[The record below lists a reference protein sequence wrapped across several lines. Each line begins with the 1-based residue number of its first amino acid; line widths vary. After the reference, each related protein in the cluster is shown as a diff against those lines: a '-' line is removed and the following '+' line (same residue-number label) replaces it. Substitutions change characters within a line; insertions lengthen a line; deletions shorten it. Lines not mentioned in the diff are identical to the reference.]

1 MKFKAPIE
9 VESSLVDS
17 SNSSGSA
24 GQVLTSTGVGVDW
37 IDPTLLPSESA
48 EKVIQTVRLGE
59 AVSKGDPLV
68 ITGYHGSNGPA
79 IVERADATDATKMP
93 AYGVALEDYA
103 NNATGL
109 MIAVGDFDDFD
120 TSSYSVGDT
129 LYVAVGGGMTN
140 VKPTGTALI
149 QNMGI
154 VSRSNANN
162 GDVEIVA
169 IGRTNDVPNLPTGRL
184 FVGTAANTSLTS
196 DVVYVDDANDR
207 VGIGTTSPAT
217 KLHVSGGD
225 IRIDDTERIEFGAG
239 GVRINNDAAGRMYHR
254 APLGFYWETNGGYRM
269 VLNSSGNVGIG
280 TTSPDTKLEVSS
292 SSGGVLRLT
301 STDTSVATGESIGRV
316 EFKSNDA
323 STGGNNVMGFVDC
336 LATNAGSTYA
346 LTFGTGNAA
355 AATEK
360 MRISQT
366 GNVGMGTTNLT
377 TISAAVTTLSLGSTV
392 ASTSGGIAFQANGV
406 VKAYNYVAGNYLYNQ
421 TATGVGQIFYG
432 AGSEQMRIHNTTG
445 NVGIGITNPQTK
457 LHLGKVSN
465 SASTIEELRIETGT
479 SSGFG
484 GQAKL
489 WLKNGQYGV
498 STIGLGPEDG
508 TGNPTTYIKYEDY
521 DNKLYIT
528 TNSSARIFID
538 NLGNVGVGTVSPSYR
553 LDVLGDGRFTNGT
566 HGTVHLG
573 NYGQNISS
581 NYGYIQTSSSLRV
594 NGSVKVS
601 DDTNTPGSSR
611 VGSIRYRTSGNNSY
625 VDMCMQTGAS
635 TYAWVNIVT
644 NSW

>member
-37 IDPTLLPSESA
+37 IEPTLLPAESA

-109 MIAVGDFDDFD
+109 MVAVGDFNDFD

-169 IGRTNDVPNLPTGRL
+169 IGRTNDVPNLPNGRL

-196 DVVYVDDANDR
+196 DVVYISNTSDR
-207 VGIGTTSPAT
+207 VGINTANPGGELQVVGSGSIGNIYISANAAGSSVTDS
-217 KLHVSGGD
+217 LHIKKEALKASIINRDGGD
-225 IRIDDTERIEFGAG
+225 LALGA
-239 GVRINNDAAGRMYHR
+239 NNNEYVTIKG
-254 APLGFYWETNGGYRM
+254 T
-269 VLNSSGNVGIG
+269 GNVGIG
-280 TTSPDTKLEVSS
+280 TTSPSSRLHIKDTTPILKIVSTENFNDSFIEMGNGSLADAGKISCFNNPGLSALELKFDNGSTGDARIRVGQRYLDFGIDGSTAMYVNSSKDVGIGTTSPDSKLHVYANNANAPTVVTIENGDTAVVAGQDLAKIEFLTNDVSAP
-292 SSGGVLRLT
+292 GAGVAASIRAVCQNAGNIFDLAFNTQNATTRTERMRLT
-301 STDTSVATGESIGRV
+301 
-316 EFKSNDA
+316 
-323 STGGNNVMGFVDC
+323 
-336 LATNAGSTYA
+336 
-346 LTFGTGNAA
+346 
-355 AATEK
+355 
-360 MRISQT
+360 
-366 GNVGMGTTNLT
+366 
-377 TISAAVTTLSLGSTV
+377 
-392 ASTSGGIAFQANGV
+392 
-406 VKAYNYVAGNYLYNQ
+406 
-421 TATGVGQIFYG
+421 G
-432 AGSEQMRIHNTTG
+432 AG
-445 NVGIGITNPQTK
+445 NVGIGTTSPSTK
-457 LHLGKVSN
+457 LHAFGTVGSLPALGAAP
-465 SASTIEELRIETGT
+465 SAAQIGGNAFGTLFSTLT
-479 SSGFG
+479 S
-484 GQAKL
+484 
-489 WLKNGQYGV
+489 GV
-498 STIGLGPEDG
+498 GVIQQGRNDG
-508 TGNPTTYIKYEDY
+508 TATSYDLLLQPSGGDVGIGTTSPSS
-521 DNKLYIT
+521 KLQVNGGVQLSNDT
-528 TNSSARIFID
+528 ATASATK
-538 NLGNVGVGTVSPSYR
+538 VGT
-553 LDVLGDGRFTNGT
+553 F
-566 HGTVHLG
+566 
-573 NYGQNISS
+573 
-581 NYGYIQTSSSLRV
+581 
-594 NGSVKVS
+594 
-601 DDTNTPGSSR
+601 
-611 VGSIRYRTSGNNSY
+611 RYRTSGNNSY

-635 TYAWVNIVT
+635 TYAWVNVVT